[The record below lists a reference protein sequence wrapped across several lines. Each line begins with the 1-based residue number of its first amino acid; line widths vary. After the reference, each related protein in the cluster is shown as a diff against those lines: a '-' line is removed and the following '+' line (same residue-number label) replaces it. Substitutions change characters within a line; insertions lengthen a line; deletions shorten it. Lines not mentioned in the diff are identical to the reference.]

1 MPISLDGANGITNVS
16 GTAASPAEKS
26 SAANTG
32 IYFPTT
38 TSFGISTNG
47 VSRAIVDV
55 NGVLAYTG
63 AANQNISALGN
74 TSGTITLDFS
84 TANNFS
90 FTLNANATNT
100 LANPTNLVAGQ
111 SGIIYISQDATGSRL
126 LSFGSSWKF
135 PGGST
140 PVISSTANVTDAIIY
155 TVRNSTSITAQAII
169 NIG

>member
-1 MPISLDGANGITNVS
+1 MTITVDGTNGITNVN

-26 SAANTG
+26 TAANTG

-47 VSRAIVDV
+47 ISRAVVDAS
-55 NGVLAYTG
+55 GILAYTG
-63 AANQNISALGN
+63 AANQNISAVGN
-74 TSGTITLDFS
+74 TSGTITLDLS

-90 FTLNANATNT
+90 FTLNANSSNT
-100 LANPTNLVAGQ
+100 LANPTSPVAGQ

-126 LSFGSSWKF
+126 LSFGSYWKF

-140 PVISSTANVTDAIIY
+140 PVISSTASVTDALVY
-155 TVRNSTSITAQAII
+155 TVRSTTSITVQAII

>member
-1 MPISLDGANGITNVS
+1 MTITVDGTNGITNVNGS
-16 GTAASPAEKS
+16 AASPAEKS
-26 SAANTG
+26 GAANTG

-38 TSFGISTNG
+38 TSFGIATNG
-47 VSRAIVDV
+47 TSRAIVDA

-63 AANQNISALGN
+63 AANQNISAIGS
-74 TSGTITLDFS
+74 TSGTITLDLA

-100 LANPTNLVAGQ
+100 LANPSNPVAGQ

-126 LSFGSSWKF
+126 LSFGSYWTF
-135 PGGST
+135 PGGTT
-140 PVISSTANVTDAIIY
+140 PIISTAPSATDALVY
-155 TVRNSTSITAQAII
+155 TVRSTTSITVQAII